1 MAFYTVQ
8 VKTICESLLGYE
20 EPQGYE
26 KVDEI
31 LTESA
36 PLIFSFDFPIY
47 DENYR
52 LNLEKKILKHY
63 YNREI
68 GAETPGLWK
77 LWLDEKLNLIMPYY
91 NQLYK
96 TTLFEFNPLYDVDLT
111 TDHKGNNDTKRT
123 NLSNEMVNSTE
134 QERAD
139 NSRNIDRKSSGLENQ
154 RGENSVSAS
163 DSNVSKYSDTP
174 QGSIK
179 DLAEDRYLTNATI
192 DNGTNKSNSTD
203 KRSNVKQNDEKTS
216 DKYTINDDKNIANR
230 KAHVGQ
236 EQIGN
241 TESYIQHVVGTN
253 GNRTYVSKIM
263 EFRKSLLNIDAMII
277 EELSDLFMG
286 LWG

>member
-8 VKTICESLLGYE
+8 VKRICESLLGYE

-36 PLIFSFDFPIY
+36 PLVFSFDFPIY

-123 NLSNEMVNSTE
+123 NLSNEMVNSIE

-241 TESYIQHVVGTN
+241 IESYIQHVVGTN